1 MREGWIETTIG
12 KVAKC
17 AGGSAFPIVH
27 QNSQIGIPFIKVSDM
42 NIRGNEVEIISAL
55 NHITSEL
62 AKKLKV
68 RVWPKDTVI
77 FPKVGAAL
85 LTDKRRILTRD
96 TIFDNNIMGLI
107 ACNIIIPRFLFL
119 FMTRIRMSDYVQ
131 SGALPSISNG
141 IVQEIEINLP
151 PLQEQKRI
159 VDLIS
164 SVDSYIDALQHQA
177 DSARKSRNAVLHE
190 LLSAGGD
197 GWKTHKL
204 GDLLLVNRGG
214 SPRPIQQF
222 LTSNSDGINWIK
234 IADATAS
241 TKYIY
246 ETKQKIMVSGVERS
260 RAVKSGD
267 FILSNS
273 MSYGRPYIMRTS
285 GAIHDGWLLL
295 ANVGQYF
302 DEDFLYNL
310 LLSDAVQKQFDALS
324 AGSGVQNLN
333 IEVVKKVIVRIPN
346 VIIQRAISKVL
357 NEYDSLDLAMD
368 DTLGKSRLLRSGLL
382 SDLLSGDHEI
392 PASYDKIMGVA

>member
-1 MREGWIETTIG
+1 MRKGWIEAHLHETAKVLNGFAFKSELFDEHVGMPLIRIRDLPNRKFTETRFKGDFQDQYVVRKGDFLIGMDGEFRCYEWQGKDALLNQRVCRIQDFKTELVDPRYLYLNVNGYLERIEADTGFTTVKHISAKQILEIKFPLPPLQEQKRIVDLISSVDSYIDALQHQADSARKSRNAVLHELLSAGGDGWTETTIG

-27 QNSQIGIPFIKVSDM
+27 QNSQIGIPFMKVSDM

-164 SVDSYIDALQHQA
+164 SMDDAITTTE
-177 DSARKSRNAVLHE
+177 V
-190 LLSAGGD
+190 
-197 GWKTHKL
+197 T
-204 GDLLLVNRGG
+204 
-214 SPRPIQQF
+214 
-222 LTSNSDGINWIK
+222 
-234 IADATAS
+234 IA
-241 TKYIY
+241 
-246 ETKQKIMVSGVERS
+246 ETKK
-260 RAVKSGD
+260 
-267 FILSNS
+267 
-273 MSYGRPYIMRTS
+273 
-285 GAIHDGWLLL
+285 
-295 ANVGQYF
+295 
-302 DEDFLYNL
+302 
-310 LLSDAVQKQFDALS
+310 
-324 AGSGVQNLN
+324 
-333 IEVVKKVIVRIPN
+333 
-346 VIIQRAISKVL
+346 
-357 NEYDSLDLAMD
+357 
-368 DTLGKSRLLRSGLL
+368 LRSGLL

-392 PASYDKIMGVA
+392 PASYDKITGAA

>member
-1 MREGWIETTIG
+1 MREGWTETTLG

-107 ACNIIIPRFLFL
+107 ACDIIIPRFLFL

-164 SVDSYIDALQHQA
+164 SVDTYIDALQQQA
-177 DSARKSRNAVLHE
+177 DCARKSRNAVLHE
-190 LLSAGGD
+190 MLSAGGD
-197 GWKTHKL
+197 GWIYTTIGGVAEFINTRRSPAELSPQDIYVGLEHLQPHDQSISTFGSVSQVSSSLTPFIAENILFGRLRPYLHKVAFAEFSGYCSPEIL
-204 GDLLLVNRGG
+204 VMSAKNDCIPRFLGFVCGLDSTISACVEMSAGTRMPRTSVGDLSSINFNLPPKFR
-214 SPRPIQQF
+214 QQEIVD
-222 LTSNSDGINWIK
+222 LISSVDNSIFAAEVT
-234 IADATAS
+234 IA
-241 TKYIY
+241 
-246 ETKQKIMVSGVERS
+246 ETKKLRS
-260 RAVKSGD
+260 A
-267 FILSNS
+267 
-273 MSYGRPYIMRTS
+273 
-285 GAIHDGWLLL
+285 LL
-295 ANVGQYF
+295 A
-302 DEDFLYNL
+302 
-310 LLSDAVQKQFDALS
+310 
-324 AGSGVQNLN
+324 
-333 IEVVKKVIVRIPN
+333 
-346 VIIQRAISKVL
+346 
-357 NEYDSLDLAMD
+357 
-368 DTLGKSRLLRSGLL
+368 
-382 SDLLSGDHEI
+382 DLLSGKHEI
-392 PASYDKIMGVA
+392 PASYDKITGAG